1 MLGLF
6 NAHNFYR
13 NKHCVTFRSP
23 NVYHHLM
30 LSWEPLLLTL
40 FLEVRIAIPLA
51 DDNVITP
58 STVNTEVISLPHTH
72 DYTCKSRLIWNI
84 LSVLNVWIWI
94 STITWTMSHSD
105 DGNQGT
111 AIHPKHICIVF
122 LSCRNSFFHSPTA
135 FNTMSYHLQYTA
147 TTIKKITE
155 GTAERGA
162 TVNMKSH
169 LEV

>member
-1 MLGLF
+1 MRGLF

-58 STVNTEVISLPHTH
+58 STVNREVISFPHIH
-72 DYTCKSRLIWNI
+72 DYTCKSRLI
-84 LSVLNVWIWI
+84 
-94 STITWTMSHSD
+94 
-105 DGNQGT
+105 
-111 AIHPKHICIVF
+111 
-122 LSCRNSFFHSPTA
+122 
-135 FNTMSYHLQYTA
+135 
-147 TTIKKITE
+147 
-155 GTAERGA
+155 
-162 TVNMKSH
+162 
-169 LEV
+169 